1 MTESFVPASPVESY
15 KVMSYKVSQFKV
27 HVTAIRSVLSR
38 GHFLLSFSSEET
50 RNQTRHEEMDI
61 SILYITIF
69 YILLLALSRRNA
81 FSLSLIKVVQL
92 FFSAQVFNTSSL
104 SSLPTPMHLSQLH
117 FPWPLYWVR
126 AVMSSQTLNIKQTW
140 SLDLIFNHRSS

>member
-61 SILYITIF
+61 SIFPF
-69 YILLLALSRRNA
+69 YIYYNRRPD
-81 FSLSLIKVVQL
+81 L
-92 FFSAQVFNTSSL
+92 FVR
-104 SSLPTPMHLSQLH
+104 
-117 FPWPLYWVR
+117 PL
-126 AVMSSQTLNIKQTW
+126 
-140 SLDLIFNHRSS
+140 

>member
-50 RNQTRHEEMDI
+50 RNQTRHEEI
-61 SILYITIF
+61 LTFPFFHFIYYYILYITSSAI
-69 YILLLALSRRNA
+69 AP
-81 FSLSLIKVVQL
+81 K
-92 FFSAQVFNTSSL
+92 FFPIES
-104 SSLPTPMHLSQLH
+104 H
-117 FPWPLYWVR
+117 
-126 AVMSSQTLNIKQTW
+126 
-140 SLDLIFNHRSS
+140 